1 MRGLSLA
8 ALLPISSALTL
19 LVACTGSEGNSP
31 AQAPAAAQTAE
42 APPSGD
48 RKEVLAPI
56 ESAEVIV
63 RESAPPQYALRVVS
77 GLPSGC
83 AKFSRIEHKRQ
94 DAVID
99 VTVWNTVPARDDVV
113 CTMIYGTSDNTV
125 TLGSDFESGRT
136 YEVHINGEPRTQFTA
151 Q

>member
-1 MRGLSLA
+1 MRGFSLA
-8 ALLPISSALTL
+8 ALLPISSALGL
-19 LVACTGSEGNSP
+19 LVACTGGEGNLP
-31 AQAPAAAQTAE
+31 TQAPAAAHAAE
-42 APPSGD
+42 APPSED

-56 ESAEVIV
+56 ESTEVIV
-63 RESAPPQYALRVVS
+63 RESAPPQYALRIVS

-83 AKFSRIEHKRQ
+83 AKFSRIEHQRQ

-99 VTVWNTVPARDDVV
+99 VTVWNTVPASDDIV

-125 TLGSDFESGRT
+125 ELGSDFEPGRT
-136 YEVHINGEPRTQFTA
+136 YDVHINGERKAQFTA